1 MIDVSIKE
9 GTSKHVD
16 EMVAL
21 LRLMVEQDEPVLVSY
36 ANVYVEFSH
45 VMSVRGADQVTTMF
59 GAAALP
65 IDATIN
71 MPRFKASWLLH
82 VAVDAEAK
90 VRGLASPGNILAA
103 LGNITYDPVQ
113 NMAYVLGHDVPA
125 RSESQNG
132 FTIARVLLTQ
142 AKLNHIFG
150 VQHV

>member
-1 MIDVSIKE
+1 MIDVSIKD

-21 LRLMVEQDEPVLVSY
+21 LRLMVEQDEPVLLSY

-71 MPRFKASWLLH
+71 MPRFKAPWLLH
-82 VAVDAEAK
+82 VAVDSNAILPANQC
-90 VRGLASPGNILAA
+90 GNILTA
-103 LGNITYDPVQ
+103 LGDIKYDPQ
-113 NMAYVLGHDVPA
+113 FGTALIKGHKGHA
-125 RSESQNG
+125 RLESRG
-132 FTIARVLLTQ
+132 SFTIARLRLTQ
-142 AKLNHIFG
+142 GMINQIFG
-150 VQHV
+150 IPS